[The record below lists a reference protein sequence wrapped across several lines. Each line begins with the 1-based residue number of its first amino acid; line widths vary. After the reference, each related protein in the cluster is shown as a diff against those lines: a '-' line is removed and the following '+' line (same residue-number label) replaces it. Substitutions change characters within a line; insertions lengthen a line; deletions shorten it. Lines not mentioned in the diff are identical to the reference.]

1 MFWEVVLMTKN
12 MEKMRS
18 EIIRAILVCF
28 PKEYLNIVFAGE
40 TSIEV
45 FVNEILI
52 EFIKYAFD
60 NSQEKH
66 PLRYYVPY
74 GVDENCSERMVY
86 SRLLAYCQKYR
97 DQEYEECKYMGADI
111 EELKAKS
118 MRTMEEKK
126 EGYDITPM
134 QYFELTN
141 IHDIAALKSFV
152 EGRLIDVKKV
162 SNTSFKEMMEEYD
175 RNVEIWS
182 QKKNES
188 DYNRV
193 FYSLA
198 FFTID
203 WKYGFE
209 FAYLIA
215 QKMEQLK
222 VKEIDRNFFSILCA
236 RTTITSLLGCQVA
249 IDSRMIK
256 VRQQMIDVLIP
267 DNLEWTDGIDLEM
280 RCYAELLVIIAQ
292 LNNGIRLE
300 SGGTLR
306 EQFAKETTM
315 EDWASFFKD
324 YDVFDAWNKKE
335 LKATRIRNMR
345 KVMSQM
351 HK

>member
-1 MFWEVVLMTKN
+1 MTKN
-12 MEKMRS
+12 MKRMRS
-18 EIIRAILVCF
+18 EVIRAILICF
-28 PKEYLNIVFAGE
+28 PKEYLDMVFVGG
-40 TSIEV
+40 TSIET
-45 FVNEILI
+45 FADEILI

-60 NSQEKH
+60 NSQETH

-74 GVDENCSERMVY
+74 GVDENSSERMVY

-97 DQEYEECKYMGADI
+97 DQEYEEFKYMGDDI
-111 EELKAKS
+111 KGLKPKTMQS
-118 MRTMEEKK
+118 MEEKK

-134 QYFELTN
+134 QYFEMTN
-141 IHDIAALKSFV
+141 IRDIAALKSFV
-152 EGRLIDVKKV
+152 EGRLSDVKKV

-175 RNVEIWS
+175 QNIEIWF

-222 VKEIDRNFFSILCA
+222 VKEIDSDFFSILHA
-236 RTTITSLLGCQVA
+236 RMTITSLLGCQVG

-256 VRQQMIDVLIP
+256 ARQKMIDVLIP
-267 DNLEWTDGIDLEM
+267 DNLEWTDETDLDL
-280 RCYAELLVIIAQ
+280 RCYAELLVIMAQ

-306 EQFAKETTM
+306 EQFAKETTL
-315 EDWASFFKD
+315 EDWASFFKE
-324 YDVFDAWNKKE
+324 YDVFEAWNKKE
-335 LKATRIRNMR
+335 LSSTRIRNMR
-345 KVMSQM
+345 KVISQM

>member
-1 MFWEVVLMTKN
+1 MTKN
-12 MEKMRS
+12 MERMRS
-18 EIIRAILVCF
+18 EIIRAILICF
-28 PKEYLNIVFAGE
+28 PKKYLDMVFAMGMSME
-40 TSIEV
+40 K
-45 FVNEILI
+45 FVDEILV
-52 EFIKYAFD
+52 EFVKYAFD

-74 GVDENCSERMVY
+74 GVDENSSERMVY

-97 DQEYEECKYMGADI
+97 DQEYEEFKYTGADV
-111 EELKAKS
+111 EGLKAKA
-118 MRTMEEKK
+118 MHTMEEKK

-141 IHDIAALKSFV
+141 LHDIAALKSFV
-152 EGRLIDVKKV
+152 ECRLQDVKKV

-175 RNVEIWS
+175 HNIELWS

-188 DYNRV
+188 EYNKV

-209 FAYLIA
+209 FAYSIT

-222 VKEIDRNFFSILCA
+222 VKEIDRDFFSILYA
-236 RTTITSLLGCQVA
+236 RMTITSLLQCQVG

-256 VRQQMIDVLIP
+256 ARQEMIDVLIP
-267 DNLEWTDGIDLEM
+267 NDLKWTDDIQLGI
-280 RCYAELLVIIAQ
+280 RCYSELLVIMAQ
-292 LNNGIRLE
+292 LNKGIQLE

-306 EQFAKETTM
+306 EQFAKETNM
-315 EDWASFFKD
+315 EDWASFFEE
-324 YDVFDAWNKKE
+324 YDIYEAWNKKE
-335 LKATRIRNMR
+335 LSSSRIRNMR
-345 KVMSQM
+345 KVISQM

>member
-1 MFWEVVLMTKN
+1 MTENMKRMRYEV
-12 MEKMRS
+12 
-18 EIIRAILVCF
+18 IRAIMILF
-28 PKEYLNIVFAGE
+28 PKEYLDTVFVGG

-45 FVNEILI
+45 FVNEILV

-74 GVDENCSERMVY
+74 GVDENTDERMVY
-86 SRLLAYCQKYR
+86 SRMLAYCQKYR
-97 DQEYEECKYMGADI
+97 DQEYEEFKHMGADI
-111 EELKAKS
+111 EGLKAKS
-118 MRTMEEKK
+118 MRSVEEKR

-134 QYFELTN
+134 QYFEMTN

-152 EGRLIDVKKV
+152 EGRLKDVKKV
-162 SNTSFKEMMEEYD
+162 SNTSFKEMMKEYD
-175 RNVEIWS
+175 QNVENWS

-188 DYNRV
+188 DYNKV

-209 FAYLIA
+209 FAYLMA

-222 VKEIDRNFFSILCA
+222 VKEIDRNFFSILYA
-236 RTTITSLLGCQVA
+236 RMTIKSLLGCQVG

-256 VRQQMIDVLIP
+256 ARQKMMDVLIP
-267 DNLEWTDGIDLEM
+267 NDLKWTDNTDFDI
-280 RCYAELLVIIAQ
+280 RCYAELLVILAQ
-292 LNNGIRLE
+292 LNNGIQLE

-306 EQFAKETTM
+306 EQFAKETSM
-315 EDWASFFKD
+315 EDWASFFKE
-324 YDVFDAWNKKE
+324 YDVFEAWNKKE
-335 LKATRIRNMR
+335 LSSIRIRNMR
-345 KVMSQM
+345 KVISQM

>member
-1 MFWEVVLMTKN
+1 MTENMKRMRYEV
-12 MEKMRS
+12 
-18 EIIRAILVCF
+18 IRAIMILF
-28 PKEYLNIVFAGE
+28 PKEYLDTVFVGG

-45 FVNEILI
+45 FVNEILV

-74 GVDENCSERMVY
+74 GVDENTDERMVY
-86 SRLLAYCQKYR
+86 SRMLAYCQKYR
-97 DQEYEECKYMGADI
+97 DQEYEEFKHMGADI
-111 EELKAKS
+111 EGLKAKS
-118 MRTMEEKK
+118 MRSVEEKR

-134 QYFELTN
+134 QYFEMTN

-152 EGRLIDVKKV
+152 EGRLKDVKKV
-162 SNTSFKEMMEEYD
+162 SNTSFKEMMKEYD
-175 RNVEIWS
+175 QNVENWS

-188 DYNRV
+188 DYNKV
-193 FYSLA
+193 VYSLA

-209 FAYLIA
+209 FAYLMA

-222 VKEIDRNFFSILCA
+222 VKEIDRNFFSILYA
-236 RTTITSLLGCQVA
+236 RMTIKSLLGCQVG

-256 VRQQMIDVLIP
+256 ARQKMIDVLIP
-267 DNLEWTDGIDLEM
+267 NDLKWTDNTDFDI
-280 RCYAELLVIIAQ
+280 RCYAELLVILAQ
-292 LNNGIRLE
+292 LNNGIQLE

-306 EQFAKETTM
+306 EQFAKETSM
-315 EDWASFFKD
+315 EDWASFFKE
-324 YDVFDAWNKKE
+324 YDVFEAWTKKE
-335 LKATRIRNMR
+335 LSSIRIRNMR
-345 KVMSQM
+345 KVISQM

>member
-1 MFWEVVLMTKN
+1 MTKN
-12 MEKMRS
+12 MERMRS
-18 EIIRAILVCF
+18 EVIRAIFICF
-28 PKEYLNIVFAGE
+28 PKEYLDMVFIGGMSME
-40 TSIEV
+40 S
-45 FVNEILI
+45 FVNEILV

-74 GVDENCSERMVY
+74 SVDENSSERMVY

-97 DQEYEECKYMGADI
+97 DQEYEEFKHMGADI
-111 EELKAKS
+111 EGLKAKVMQS
-118 MRTMEEKK
+118 MEEKK

-134 QYFELTN
+134 QYFEMTN
-141 IHDIAALKSFV
+141 IRDITALKSFV
-152 EGRLIDVKKV
+152 EGRLQDVKKV
-162 SNTSFKEMMEEYD
+162 SNISFKEMMEEYD
-175 RNVEIWS
+175 RNVESWF

-209 FAYLIA
+209 FAYLMA

-222 VKEIDRNFFSILCA
+222 VKEIDSDFFSILYA
-236 RTTITSLLGCQVA
+236 RMTIESLLGCQA
-249 IDSRMIK
+249 RIDSRMIK
-256 VRQQMIDVLIP
+256 ARQKMIDVLIP
-267 DNLEWTDGIDLEM
+267 NNLEWTDDTDLDL
-280 RCYAELLVIIAQ
+280 RCYAELLVIMAQ

-306 EQFAKETTM
+306 EQFAKETTL
-315 EDWASFFKD
+315 EDWASFFKE
-324 YDVFDAWNKKE
+324 YDVFEAWNKKE
-335 LKATRIRNMR
+335 LSNTKIRNMR
-345 KVMSQM
+345 KAISQM

>member
-1 MFWEVVLMTKN
+1 MTENMKRMRYEV
-12 MEKMRS
+12 
-18 EIIRAILVCF
+18 IRAILILF
-28 PKEYLNIVFAGE
+28 PKEYLDTVFIGG

-45 FVNEILI
+45 FVNEILV

-74 GVDENCSERMVY
+74 GVDENTDERMVY
-86 SRLLAYCQKYR
+86 SRMLAYCQKYR
-97 DQEYEECKYMGADI
+97 DQEYEEFKHMGADI
-111 EELKAKS
+111 EGLKAKS
-118 MRTMEEKK
+118 MRSVEEKR

-134 QYFELTN
+134 QYFEMTN

-152 EGRLIDVKKV
+152 EGRLKDVKKV

-175 RNVEIWS
+175 QNVENWS

-188 DYNRV
+188 DYNKV

-209 FAYLIA
+209 FAYLMA

-222 VKEIDRNFFSILCA
+222 VKEIDRNFFSILYA
-236 RTTITSLLGCQVA
+236 RMTIKSLLGCQVG

-256 VRQQMIDVLIP
+256 ARQKMIDILIP
-267 DNLEWTDGIDLEM
+267 NDLKWTDNTDFDI
-280 RCYAELLVIIAQ
+280 RCYAELLVILAQ
-292 LNNGIRLE
+292 LNNGIQLE

-306 EQFAKETTM
+306 EQFAKETSM
-315 EDWASFFKD
+315 EDWASFFKE
-324 YDVFDAWNKKE
+324 YDVFEAWNKKE
-335 LKATRIRNMR
+335 LSSIRIRNMR
-345 KVMSQM
+345 KVISQM

>member
-1 MFWEVVLMTKN
+1 MTENMKRIRYEV
-12 MEKMRS
+12 
-18 EIIRAILVCF
+18 IRAILILF
-28 PKEYLNIVFAGE
+28 PKEYLDTVFVGG

-45 FVNEILI
+45 FVNEILV

-74 GVDENCSERMVY
+74 GIDENTDERMVY
-86 SRLLAYCQKYR
+86 SRILAYCQKYR
-97 DQEYEECKYMGADI
+97 DQEYEEFKHMGADI
-111 EELKAKS
+111 EGLKAKS
-118 MRTMEEKK
+118 MRSVEEKR

-134 QYFELTN
+134 QYFEMTN

-152 EGRLIDVKKV
+152 EGRLKDVKKV

-175 RNVEIWS
+175 QNVENWS

-188 DYNRV
+188 DYNKV

-209 FAYLIA
+209 FAYLMA

-222 VKEIDRNFFSILCA
+222 VKEIDRNFFSILYA
-236 RTTITSLLGCQVA
+236 RMTIKSLLGCQVG

-256 VRQQMIDVLIP
+256 ARQKMIDVLIP
-267 DNLEWTDGIDLEM
+267 NDLKWIDNTDFDI
-280 RCYAELLVIIAQ
+280 RCYAELLVIMAQ
-292 LNNGIRLE
+292 LNNGIKLE

-306 EQFAKETTM
+306 EQFAKETSM
-315 EDWASFFKD
+315 EDWASFFKE
-324 YDVFDAWNKKE
+324 YDVFEAWNKKE
-335 LKATRIRNMR
+335 LSSIRIRNMR
-345 KVMSQM
+345 KVISQM

>member
-1 MFWEVVLMTKN
+1 MTENMKRMRYEV
-12 MEKMRS
+12 
-18 EIIRAILVCF
+18 IRAIMILF
-28 PKEYLNIVFAGE
+28 PKEYLDTVFVGG

-45 FVNEILI
+45 FVNEILV

-74 GVDENCSERMVY
+74 GVDENTDERMVY
-86 SRLLAYCQKYR
+86 SRMLAYCQKYR
-97 DQEYEECKYMGADI
+97 DQEYEEFKHMGADI
-111 EELKAKS
+111 EGLKAKS
-118 MRTMEEKK
+118 MRSVEEKR

-134 QYFELTN
+134 QYFEMTN

-152 EGRLIDVKKV
+152 EGRLKDVKKV
-162 SNTSFKEMMEEYD
+162 SNTSFKEMMKEYD
-175 RNVEIWS
+175 QNVENWS

-188 DYNRV
+188 DYNKV

-209 FAYLIA
+209 FAYLMA

-222 VKEIDRNFFSILCA
+222 VKEIDRNFFSILYA
-236 RTTITSLLGCQVA
+236 RMTIKSLLGCQVG

-256 VRQQMIDVLIP
+256 VRQKMIDVLIP
-267 DNLEWTDGIDLEM
+267 NDLKWTDNTDFDI
-280 RCYAELLVIIAQ
+280 RCYAELLVILAQ
-292 LNNGIRLE
+292 LNNGIQLE

-306 EQFAKETTM
+306 EQFAKETSM
-315 EDWASFFKD
+315 EDWASFFKE
-324 YDVFDAWNKKE
+324 YDVFEAWNKKE
-335 LKATRIRNMR
+335 LSSIRIRNMR
-345 KVMSQM
+345 KVISQM